1 MDVVHPAQLKA
12 NSRQKKQKL
21 LTGFDSGENYRV
33 SVQSNRVWNQFQ
45 FRTKGGKGYA
55 HS

>member
-12 NSRQKKQKL
+12 KSRQKKQKL
-21 LTGFDSGENYRV
+21 LKGFESGESYRV

-45 FRTKGGKGYA
+45 FRTKGGGGLA
-55 HS
+55 HA